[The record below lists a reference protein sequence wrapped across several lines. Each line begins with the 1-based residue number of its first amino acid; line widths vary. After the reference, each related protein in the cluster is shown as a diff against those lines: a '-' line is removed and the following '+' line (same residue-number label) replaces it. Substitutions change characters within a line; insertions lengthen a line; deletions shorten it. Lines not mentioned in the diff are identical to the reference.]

1 MSERN
6 NTVTFS
12 LLEKLKKDKDKPVI
26 PEEALTLM
34 NEILHEND
42 LAGFLRV
49 IEVLR
54 TIGDEVEIKA
64 DILDLSIKCSQCPT
78 EILELEEGAIQKKT
92 EAVQQV
98 TIDFAYLPILLS
110 ESESDDP
117 EPEHLSFDDYLEGVT
132 SILNKAII
140 ALMYWHDGVEKKNSN
155 TESVE

>member
-1 MSERN
+1 MSERKD
-6 NTVTFS
+6 TVTFS
-12 LLEKLKKDKDKPVI
+12 LLEKLKIDKDKPVI
-26 PEEALTLM
+26 PEESLTLM

-78 EILELEEGAIQKKT
+78 EVLNLEKGTIQKKT

-98 TIDFAYLPILLS
+98 MMDFAYLPTLFS
-110 ESESDDP
+110 ESESDNL
-117 EPEHLSFDDYLEGVT
+117 ENLESEHLSFDDYLEGVIP
-132 SILNKAII
+132 ILNKAITS
-140 ALMYWHDGVEKKNSN
+140 LMYWYDGKDDLKNK
-155 TESVE
+155 